1 MTPRL
6 RPFERD
12 AILFLLRHLVVG
24 LVAALAFAALILALD
39 VGGLRR
45 LLVADGDGWLYLALL
60 LFGLAI
66 TFGSLAMGVS
76 VMTLGQE
83 RD

>member
-1 MTPRL
+1 ML

-12 AILFLLRHLVVG
+12 AILFLVRHLVIGLIAAVG
-24 LVAALAFAALILALD
+24 FAALILALD
-39 VGGLRR
+39 LGGLRR
-45 LLVADGDGWLYLALL
+45 LTVADEDGWLYLALL
-60 LFGLAI
+60 LFGLAV

-76 VMTLGQE
+76 VMGLGRE